1 MNTPSADTPP
11 RARILLV
18 DDHPMM
24 RRGIRQLLELEDDF
38 LIVGEA
44 NNGEEAL
51 SLIDSVQPQLILL
64 DNNMPQMNGVE
75 TLKRLRQ
82 VGYTGKILLFTVSDA
97 ERDVRDALRFGADG
111 YLLKDMEP
119 DEVVDA
125 VQRAA
130 RGETVVAPAMTAKLV
145 NLLDDKRDHA
155 GSLLDQ
161 LTPREREI
169 LSHLAQGKSNKTIA
183 RALNISHDTVK
194 MHVRHI
200 LGKLNLS
207 SRVQAAVFAVERKL
221 TTPPHR
227 RSGREGGKS
236 D

>member
-1 MNTPSADTPP
+1 MNTPSADTPT

-51 SLIDSVQPQLILL
+51 SLIDSLQPQLILL

-82 VGYTGKILLFTVSDA
+82 VGYVGKILLFTVSDA
-97 ERDVRDALRFGADG
+97 EKDVRDALRFGADG

-119 DEVVDA
+119 EKLIQQVREA
-125 VQRAA
+125 LQ
-130 RGETVVAPAMTAKLV
+130 GELVISPTLTRVLAQALREPQGAPQVELTERERQVLKMIAGGNSNKMIGRKLGITEGTVKVHVK
-145 NLLDDKRDHA
+145 NLLHK
-155 GSLLDQ
+155 
-161 LTPREREI
+161 
-169 LSHLAQGKSNKTIA
+169 
-183 RALNISHDTVK
+183 
-194 MHVRHI
+194 
-200 LGKLNLS
+200 LGLR
-207 SRVQAAVFAVERKL
+207 SRVEAAVWAMEHVG
-221 TTPPHR
+221 H
-227 RSGREGGKS
+227 
-236 D
+236 

>member
-51 SLIDSVQPQLILL
+51 SLIDNLQPQLILL

-82 VGYTGKILLFTVSDA
+82 VGYPGKILLFTVSDA

-119 DEVVDA
+119 EKLIQQVREA
-125 VQRAA
+125 LQ
-130 RGETVVAPAMTAKLV
+130 GELVISPTLTRVLAQALREPQGAPQVELTERERQVLKMIAGGNSNKMIGRKLGITEGTVKVHVK
-145 NLLDDKRDHA
+145 NLLHK
-155 GSLLDQ
+155 
-161 LTPREREI
+161 
-169 LSHLAQGKSNKTIA
+169 
-183 RALNISHDTVK
+183 
-194 MHVRHI
+194 
-200 LGKLNLS
+200 LGLR
-207 SRVQAAVFAVERKL
+207 SRVEAAVWAMEHVG
-221 TTPPHR
+221 H
-227 RSGREGGKS
+227 
-236 D
+236 